1 MKLKMILPQFDNNI
15 NNNLLLKWIIRNFEN
30 GDEERWS
37 ELISKSHQKNIDKK
51 LYYDYFR
58 SQMIEHPAFN
68 RSSIF
73 FVVEKDNLTNAVATA
88 SAWYD
93 TRIDDPKS
101 GYLHMVAVLP
111 QFQGLGLGRLVALS
125 ALECMKTR
133 GDTCAR
139 LHTDPWRIAAVRMYL
154 TLGFIPEIT
163 GKNTLEEQISWSNI
177 LKVLCEYRK

>member
-1 MKLKMILPQFDNNI
+1 MKLKMILPQFKNYTNNVSC
-15 NNNLLLKWIIRNFEN
+15 KWIIRPFEK
-30 GDEERWS
+30 GDEECWS
-37 ELISKSHQKNIDKK
+37 KLISNSYQHNIDTNS
-51 LYYDYFR
+51 YYDYFR
-58 SQMIEHPAFN
+58 SRMIEHPAYD

-73 FVVEKDNLTNAVATA
+73 FVVEKDNHRNAIATA

-101 GYLHMVAVLP
+101 GYLHMVGVLP
-111 QFQGLGLGRLVALS
+111 QFQGLGLGRLVVLS

-154 TLGFIPEIT
+154 TLGFIPEI
-163 GKNTLEEQISWSNI
+163 NEDNILEEQIAWSSI
-177 LKVLCEYRK
+177 LQVLCEYRK